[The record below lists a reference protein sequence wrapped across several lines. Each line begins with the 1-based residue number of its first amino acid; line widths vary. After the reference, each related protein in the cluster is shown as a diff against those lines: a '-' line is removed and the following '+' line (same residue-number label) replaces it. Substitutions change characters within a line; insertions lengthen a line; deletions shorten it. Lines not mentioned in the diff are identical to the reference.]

1 MTMNATVHW
10 VLPVVRGSGK
20 PLDPADIEG
29 EEVSLAI
36 AGAPFSVLTDPPV
49 PPDTLELLVPDLE
62 IGDWIF
68 RLVCIDKAGL
78 RGAAHDEPFTIPDD
92 TPPGVVTGV
101 NVVLS

>member
-36 AGAPFSVLTDPPV
+36 AGAPSSVLAVV

-68 RLVCIDKAGL
+68 TLVCIDTAGL
-78 RGAAHDEPFTIPDD
+78 RGAAHDEPFTVPDD

>member
-1 MTMNATVHW
+1 MTKNATVHW
-10 VLPVVRGSGK
+10 VLPTVRGSGK
-20 PLDPADIEG
+20 PLDPGDIQG
-29 EEVSLAI
+29 EEVALAI
-36 AGAPFSVLTDPPV
+36 AGAPSSVLAVV

-68 RLVCIDKAGL
+68 TLVCIDKAGL
-78 RGAAHDEPFTIPDD
+78 RGTAHDEPFTIPDD

>member
-1 MTMNATVHW
+1 MAKNATVHW
-10 VLPVVRGSGK
+10 VLPIVRGSGK
-20 PLDPADIEG
+20 LLDPADIAG
-29 EEVSLAI
+29 VEVSLAI
-36 AGAPFSVLTDPPV
+36 AGAPSSVLSMV

-68 RLVCIDKAGL
+68 TLVCVDTAGAS
-78 RGAAHDEPFTIPDD
+78 GAAHDEPFTVPDE